1 VGEQIEAKAGT
12 RPGKGRAQGNFFPW
26 GGRLVMR
33 GILESMPKP
42 LARSFVKGLLAGVV
56 GGLVGAAAKV
66 AAEKMFPP
74 RTEGQVAPPLKMV
87 ERAEE
92 ATGANLSPEAKEAA
106 AGSMHWVFGAV
117 AGGIYGVA
125 AEYRP
130 GATAWHGAAFGLSV
144 NKLMHEG
151 VLPRTGFVAPV
162 EEQPFQ
168 ERMSEW
174 LTHAVYGLATETAR
188 RVLRKRL

>member
-1 VGEQIEAKAGT
+1 M
-12 RPGKGRAQGNFFPW
+12 PGIQEG
-26 GGRLVMR
+26 
-33 GILESMPKP
+33 MPKP
-42 LARSFVKGLLAGVV
+42 LARSFTKALLAGVV

-66 AAEKMFPP
+66 AAEKLFPP
-74 RTEGQVAPPLKMV
+74 RMEGQVAPPQQMV
-87 ERAEE
+87 ERAD
-92 ATGANLSPEAKEAA
+92 GAIGADLSPEAKATA
-106 AGSMHWVFGAV
+106 AGSLHWVFGAV

-162 EEQPFQ
+162 DEQPFQ

-188 RVLRKRL
+188 RAMRKRL